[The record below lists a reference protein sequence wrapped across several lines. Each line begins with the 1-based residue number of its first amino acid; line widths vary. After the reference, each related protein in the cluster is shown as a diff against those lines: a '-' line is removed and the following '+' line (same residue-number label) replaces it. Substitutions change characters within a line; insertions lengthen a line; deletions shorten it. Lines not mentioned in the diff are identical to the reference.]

1 MARWIARRLLSH
13 TESVPQ
19 SWRMEE
25 EGALRKGAHWAASG
39 RRAFPLLVLVA
50 SLTWICC
57 ARSGARRPDADRAA
71 AASRLASPLRT
82 VDPEDRDFSDLASLR
97 ALVGSARIVML
108 GERSHGDGVAL
119 YAKLRLIE
127 FLHREM
133 GFGVLA
139 LESGFDD
146 CRQTFERW
154 RSGDDSEQAASGCL
168 PTKWRGSDQGVKVRR
183 YLSQA
188 ARSERPL
195 ELAGFD
201 CQVSNRD
208 DPASTAR
215 SVAEFL
221 RELSPSF
228 EGSPRLTAITEA
240 IAKLRDYERKR
251 TAAERERDRAAIA
264 DLGTLLAAP
273 SPMSPRRAHFQQLA
287 KSLAVQEVSN
297 WDYQSK
303 GDVDMAQIN
312 MRDGQ
317 MADNLAFLAEVR
329 YPRERIIVSAA
340 TYHIMRN
347 AHAIRPIPGK
357 STGSASMGDMIE
369 GLVPMG
375 ELVRRRFGASALAL
389 GFVTA
394 FGHSSCCDRERTQG
408 LDPAPAGSLEA
419 MLEATGHRFA
429 LLDLRELRRTMSG
442 ESLLG
447 RPQGHGFYVVDWPE
461 ILDGVVF
468 LREMTTLTPATP

>member
-1 MARWIARRLLSH
+1 M
-13 TESVPQ
+13 
-19 SWRMEE
+19 
-25 EGALRKGAHWAASG
+25 
-39 RRAFPLLVLVA
+39 A
-50 SLTWICC
+50 SLTWLCC
-57 ARSGARRPDADRAA
+57 ARSGAGPPGAERAPA
-71 AASRLASPLRT
+71 AGRLAAQVSPLRT
-82 VDPEDRDFSDLASLR
+82 VDPDDRDFSDLEALR

-139 LESGFDD
+139 LESGLDD

-154 RSGDDSEQAASGCL
+154 RAGDDSEKAASGCL
-168 PTKWRGSDQGVKVRR
+168 PTKWRGSDQAVKIRR

-188 ARSERPL
+188 ARADRPL
-195 ELAGFD
+195 QLAGFD
-201 CQVSNRD
+201 CQISNRD
-208 DPASTAR
+208 DPAATAR

-221 RELSPSF
+221 RELSPSL
-228 EGSPRLTAITEA
+228 EGSPRLAAITEA
-240 IAKLRDYERKR
+240 VGKLRDYERKR
-251 TAAERERDRAAIA
+251 TAAERDRDRAAIA
-264 DLGTLLAAP
+264 DLATLVAAP
-273 SPMSPRRAHFQQLA
+273 GPCRPGRAHFQQLA

-303 GDVDMAQIN
+303 GDVDIAQIN
-312 MRDGQ
+312 MRDAQ

-347 AHAIRPIPGK
+347 AQAIRPIPGK
-357 STGSASMGDMIE
+357 SGGPASMGDMID

-375 ELVRRRFGASALAL
+375 ELVRRRFGASAIAL

-419 MLEATGHRFA
+419 MLEATGQRFA
-429 LLDLRELRRTMSG
+429 LLDLRALRRTMPG
-442 ESLLG
+442 ETILG

-468 LREMTTLTPATP
+468 LREMTTLSPATP